1 MASLMTCPHGKEDRV
16 VVSGTQF
23 RRAMQEGQELPKE
36 FGRPEVLEILK
47 EYYKTAEKVEIKK
60 GAYEDIT
67 PEMLAKIKNQK

>member
-1 MASLMTCPHGKEDRV
+1 
-16 VVSGTQF
+16 
-23 RRAMQEGQELPKE
+23 MQEGQELPKE